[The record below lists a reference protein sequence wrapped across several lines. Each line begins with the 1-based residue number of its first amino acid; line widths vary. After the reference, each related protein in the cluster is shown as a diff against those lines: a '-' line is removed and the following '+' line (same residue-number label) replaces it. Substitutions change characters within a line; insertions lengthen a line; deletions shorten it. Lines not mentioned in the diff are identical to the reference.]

1 MSFDPNEIKAAL
13 ADIDRRKRI
22 AKRLISTTIA
32 STTEIVEEIEAGD
45 FPSPST
51 VVNLE
56 ADLTMAREKF
66 QDAHSAITALLAMEL
81 PPGDVKALEA
91 DLQNLEGLKRQLG
104 GLARKATKKPPPSA
118 PSTPSTPSAVFRVQS
133 SLKPKLLLADSR
145 PSEFEVWKDAF
156 RAYFEKTS
164 NQARLSFLAS
174 LAFNRLSS
182 LISL

>member
-1 MSFDPNEIKAAL
+1 MDEQDIKDAL
-13 ADIDRRKRI
+13 SDIERRKRV
-22 AKRLISTTIA
+22 AKRCISTTIA
-32 STTEIVEEIEAGD
+32 STAEIVEEIEAGE

-51 VVNLE
+51 LSTLE
-56 ADLTMAREKF
+56 VDLGAARDKF
-66 QDAHSAITALLAMEL
+66 QDVHSAITALLVVEL
-81 PPGDVKALEA
+81 KAGDVKALED
-91 DLQNLEGLKRQLG
+91 DLQNLESMKQKLSS
-104 GLARKATKKPPPSA
+104 LARKATRKPPSA
-118 PSTPSTPSAVFRVQS
+118 PPSASPSTSTATFRVQA
-133 SLKPKLLLADSR
+133 SLKPKLLLEDAT